1 MSAEDYRRKTVKSV
15 TLSNGVTF
23 KIREISARKLI
34 NLLEKYGL
42 TLTDLQT
49 VNATSQ
55 KFLEVLKLQDTL
67 LMEYVVEPKIVENPK
82 NQDELGIEE
91 ISISDAAELIG
102 YITGTVETQKI
113 MGSFRENAETV
124 EKRGLSG

>member
-34 NLLEKYGL
+34 NLLEKHGL
-42 TLTDLQT
+42 SLTDLQT
-49 VNATSQ
+49 VNATSK
-55 KFLEVLKLQDTL
+55 KFLEVLKLQDAL
-67 LMEYVVEPKIVENPK
+67 LMEYVVEPKIVEKPK

>member
-15 TLSNGVTF
+15 PLSNGVTF
-23 KIREISARKLI
+23 KVREISARKLI
-34 NLLEKYGL
+34 GLLEKHGL
-42 TLTDLQT
+42 SLTDLQT
-49 VNATSQ
+49 VNATSK
-55 KFLEVLKLQDTL
+55 KFFEVLKLQDTL

-113 MGSFRENAETV
+113 MDSFRENAETV

>member
-34 NLLEKYGL
+34 GLLEKHGL
-42 TLTDLQT
+42 SLIDLQT

>member
-1 MSAEDYRRKTVKSV
+1 VNAEEYRRKVIKPA
-15 TLSNGVTF
+15 TLSNGATF

-34 NLLEKYGL
+34 GLLEKYGL

-49 VNATSQ
+49 VNATSK
-55 KFLEVLKLQDTL
+55 KFFEVLKLQDTL
-67 LMEYVVEPKIVENPK
+67 LMEHVVEPKIVENPK
-82 NQDELGIEE
+82 NPNELGIEE
-91 ISISDAAELIG
+91 ITISDAAELIG

-113 MGSFRENAETV
+113 MGSFRENPETV